1 MFDASFET
9 GKTDVNN
16 LDEAKE
22 TQWNKKLIFMGKITV
37 YNADGP
43 TVHLQHTY
51 AFFDAVTGK
60 IRIEDGKLVLERVNS
75 IADEI
80 GPKYDA
86 PADETMADNVA
97 EQQTAE
103 AKPVDVPDAPAE
115 QTASKRLPDSN
126 EPEPEAVDEMPAEQT
141 ASKRLPDD
149 NEPEPVEVDEWAGE
163 QTASKRLPDSNEPE
177 AEAVDEWSGE
187 QTASKRLPDIDEPEP
202 EAVDEW
208 AGGQTAS
215 KRLPDDNEPEAD
227 DGQEMPAEQSARD
240 YVPVPYQPA
249 PQTMNSWDTFEEAV
263 DGFLDGLETSMPDI
277 I

>member
-163 QTASKRLPDSNEPE
+163 QTASKRLPD
-177 AEAVDEWSGE
+177 
-187 QTASKRLPDIDEPEP
+187 IDEPEP

-208 AGGQTAS
+208 AGEQTAS
-215 KRLPDDNEPEAD
+215 KRLPDSNEPGAD